1 MSLKAFHVVFV
12 TASILCCLGFG
23 FWAFQEYAA
32 TGNGTNLGLGV
43 GSIAGCVILVCYGL
57 WFLKKL
63 KGWSYL

>member
-12 TASILCCLGFG
+12 TGSILCCLGFG
-23 FWAFQEYAA
+23 FWAVQDWVA
-32 TGNGTNLGLGV
+32 TGNETNLVLGA
-43 GSIAGCVILVCYGL
+43 GSFAGSGILVWYGL

>member
-12 TASILCCLGFG
+12 IVSILCCLGFG
-23 FWAFQEYAA
+23 IWAIQDYAA
-32 TGNGTNLGLGV
+32 TGNGTNLGLGI
-43 GSIAGCVILVCYGL
+43 GSFAGSVVLVWYGL